1 MATRARTICNLTP
14 LLGRVHALVTRLT
27 PRPVE
32 ALDEEWE
39 RRRRTVIAYWWIG
52 AMPWPIAFIV
62 IYGLVLN
69 CPVGSAICAAALLA
83 LLPIPQ
89 FARSR
94 AGIQFAAHWL
104 MAVMV
109 VSLAALACITGGDGA
124 PALVWLLAVPLVGI
138 YIGGLRPGMLWCG
151 AALTVFIAFH
161 ALRQNGFTF
170 PQHLPERELGHL
182 AVVANMGLTLLIAT
196 LAGAYDAQRLA
207 AVKLADDRQENL
219 KAALGRA
226 EEQARELE
234 RNSLALR
241 ESEALYRS
249 LVQNSPM
256 GMYFYSLNEKDE
268 LILTGAN
275 PAADRFTR
283 VDSRTRLGLTLEQA
297 FPSVAGTEIPARYRA
312 AANDGTAW
320 AVDQLA
326 YDDGTITGIF
336 ELRAFQ
342 TSPRKMVAVFID
354 VTDRVRA
361 EAAVR
366 ASEREIALQAG
377 KAEVATHV
385 LHNVGNVLSRV
396 KVSATLLRESVMNSE
411 TPTVGRVAGLLAE
424 NREALATFFHED
436 DRGRSLPG
444 FLQNLADI
452 LAAEQAAI
460 AAELKRM
467 SEAIE
472 HIALVISMQ
481 QVHSKGGS
489 LEELVRPGEIVEQAI
504 GISVSAR
511 AAETVELV
519 REIEDTD
526 AHMLQRHKVLQILV
540 NLFSNAVHA
549 VSGVARPRIRCRVV
563 RRNGAAGD
571 VLHISVSDN
580 GIGISHEHLPRI
592 FKFGFTTR
600 RDGHG
605 FGLHSSANLAQEM
618 GGAIHVASE
627 GEGRGATFTLELPL
641 QAARVQS

>member
-1 MATRARTICNLTP
+1 MAIRARTIRSLTP
-14 LLGRVHALVTRLT
+14 LVDRVRAVVTRLT
-27 PRPVE
+27 PKPVE

-62 IYGLVLN
+62 IYGLILD

-94 AGIQFAAHWL
+94 AGIRLAAHWL

-109 VSLAALACITGGDGA
+109 VSLAALAFITGGDGA
-124 PALVWLLAVPLVGI
+124 PALVWLLAVPLVAI
-138 YIGGLRPGMLWCG
+138 YVGGLRPGMLWCG
-151 AALTVFIAFH
+151 VALAVFVAFH
-161 ALRQNGFTF
+161 ALPQCGFTF
-170 PQHLPERELGHL
+170 PQHLSEPKLNHL
-182 AVVANMGLTLLIAT
+182 AVLANTGLTLLIAT
-196 LAGAYDAQRLA
+196 LAGAYDSQRLA
-207 AVKLADDRQENL
+207 AVKLADERQENL
-219 KAALGRA
+219 KAALRRA

-234 RNSLALR
+234 RNSRALG

-256 GMYFYSLNEKDE
+256 GMYFYSLNENDD

-283 VDSRTRLGLTLEQA
+283 LDSRTRLGLALEQA
-297 FPSVAGTEIPARYRA
+297 FPSLKGTEIPARFRA
-312 AANDGTAW
+312 AAIDGTPW
-320 AVDQLA
+320 AMNQLA
-326 YDDGTITGIF
+326 YDDGTVSGIF

-342 TSPRKMVAVFID
+342 TSPRKMVVVFID

-361 EAAVR
+361 ETAVR

-396 KVSATLLRESVMNSE
+396 KVSATLLRESVLKSE
-411 TPTVGRVAGLLAE
+411 TPTVGMVAGLLAE
-424 NREALATFFHED
+424 NRETLATFLQED
-436 DRGRSLPG
+436 DRGRSLPA
-444 FLQNLADI
+444 FLQGLADV
-452 LAAEQAAI
+452 LATEQTAI

-489 LEELVRPGEIVEQAI
+489 LEELVRPAEIVEQAI
-504 GISVSAR
+504 GISLSAR
-511 AAETVELV
+511 SAETIELV
-519 REIEDTD
+519 REIEDAD
-526 AHMLQRHKVLQILV
+526 VHVLQRHKVLQILV
-540 NLFSNAVHA
+540 NFLSNAVHA
-549 VSGVARPRIRCRVV
+549 VSGVARPRIACRVV
-563 RRNGAAGD
+563 REQTVSGD
-571 VLHISVSDN
+571 VLRISVSDN
-580 GIGISHEHLPRI
+580 GIGISREHLPRV
-592 FKFGFTTR
+592 FTFGFTTR

-618 GGAIHVASE
+618 GGAIGVASE

-641 QAARVQS
+641 RAARVQS